1 MIYNIER
8 YDAGSDMHAGSG
20 EFAELRNFH
29 LHHQG
34 FVLCRQSAIALCD
47 EKHGEEKLK
56 NVEDVFVANG
66 FERQKVR
73 EYMQEDKRE
82 RNESEEQEYRGMIIV
97 PLHPGLIRTTPGLIR
112 LTTFKPGNKIKE
124 LKAGLNN
131 HLSKNKVCCLRDP
144 HDVNARKRCMY

>member
-1 MIYNIER
+1 MIFNIER

-82 RNESEEQEYRGMIIV
+82 RNE
-97 PLHPGLIRTTPGLIR
+97 L
-112 LTTFKPGNKIKE
+112 
-124 LKAGLNN
+124 
-131 HLSKNKVCCLRDP
+131 
-144 HDVNARKRCMY
+144 